1 MTDLTPPELAQWLA
15 WKEANPPPPKPPKP
29 RPPPKPRSEWKKLG
43 RPPKP
48 KPPPRPQTPG
58 IGLTRVRDL
67 RAICRAMD
75 EQALA
80 HGIPVDTPGGIEGFE
95 KQIRKV
101 INSYRMR
108 QQKLYQ
114 QRKPLIILPEGHW
127 IPPVKEA
134 RDAGQFPK

>member
-1 MTDLTPPELAQWLA
+1 
-15 WKEANPPPPKPPKP
+15 
-29 RPPPKPRSEWKKLG
+29 
-43 RPPKP
+43 
-48 KPPPRPQTPG
+48 
-58 IGLTRVRDL
+58 
-67 RAICRAMD
+67 MD